1 MRVLIAEDHMITA
14 RLLERMLKADT
25 DLEIVGV
32 ASNGKQVLS
41 MVKEHEIDIILMDI
55 NMPFLD
61 GLHAMEKISYI
72 NPNIKIIVVSGY
84 TEAWIIKF
92 SISSGAQGY
101 LSKRVNVGEILE
113 AINVVREGG
122 TYLDEFSLN
131 AIVDDYDIKDNRYAY
146 T

>member
-14 RLLERMLKADT
+14 RLLEKMLKADT
-25 DLEIVGV
+25 DLDIVGV
-32 ASNGKQVLS
+32 ATNGKEVIKMVQEQV
-41 MVKEHEIDIILMDI
+41 VDIILMDI

-72 NPNIKIIVVSGY
+72 NPNIKIIVISGY

-101 LSKRVNVGEILE
+101 LSKRVNVSEIIE
-113 AINVVREGG
+113 AIDVVRNGG
-122 TYLDEFSLN
+122 TYLDELSLN
-131 AIVDDYDIKDNRYAY
+131 AIVDDYDIKENRFAY
-146 T
+146 S